1 MQSASLCLANLVE
14 KEMDML
20 SLIRKVCAT
29 LLVVSIFSI
38 EYIILPWQ
46 LIGLLLII
54 FGVDIWTPLDG
65 LTHIVDSLN

>member
-14 KEMDML
+14 REMNML
-20 SLIRKVCAT
+20 SLIRNLCTA

-65 LTHIVDSLN
+65 LTHIADSLN